1 MRKEDCFLV
10 GWIVRKH
17 GFRGDVIIKLDTDK
31 PEDYENME
39 SIFLLQGEDL
49 VPFLIQ
55 KSSFTSNGFMKV
67 HFEDVDDEY
76 EADRIMKSELY
87 LPLEF
92 LPELEDHQYYYHEIV
107 GFDVIDAKQGNV
119 GKVKEV
125 DDSSAQTLL
134 IVTDGE
140 RDIFIPLDHMVK
152 NVDKKEKIVNI
163 ETPEGLLDL
172 Y

>member
-55 KSSFTSNGFMKV
+55 RSSFTTNGFMKV

-107 GFDVIDAKQGNV
+107 GYDVIDAKQGNV

-140 RDIFIPLDHMVK
+140 RDIFIPLDHMVT
-152 NVDKKEKIVNI
+152 NVDKKKRIVDI